1 MKGDISMK
9 NKKNSFL
16 YIIIFSLIGI
26 SSLWYFFKSEGE
38 YQNRLN
44 QNLERQKAVLAKMS
58 TSKQKETF
66 NAKYS
71 IIFEENLISTPI
83 ISKFA
88 QYIYVPLNLSEE
100 ELKQNLLHAAKT
112 LQQEKH
118 VNTVIILAYREDD
131 RLREGGYTAG
141 RCIYIPN
148 LTATFFDI
156 AEVYYKN
163 KKIYPAAT
171 EAIINKDNVNLYS
184 KKHFKPEDVITK
196 LKKRTEIMIIEHYR
210 SFTTSDFIDIYKVLV
225 WPHRNKKRQYI
236 GWIMDNNVIDVIKK

>member
-1 MKGDISMK
+1 MKTLKMCFINLDGENQYEQLKKQK
-9 NKKNSFL
+9 NK
-16 YIIIFSLIGI
+16 IITQI
-26 SSLWYFFKSEGE
+26 SK
-38 YQNRLN
+38 
-44 QNLERQKAVLAKMS
+44 
-58 TSKQKETF
+58 TKEKKEIF

-131 RLREGGYTAG
+131 ILREGGYTAG

-196 LKKRTEIMIIEHYR
+196 LKKGTEIMIIEHYR
-210 SFTTSDFIDIYKVLV
+210 SFVTTDFIDIYKVLI
-225 WPHRNKKRQYI
+225 WPHNKKRQYT
-236 GWIMDNNVIDVIKK
+236 GWIMDDNVINVIPNKNKNTK